1 MGDLKLLLGVAGM
14 PGSGKGVISSVAR
27 SLGITT
33 ISMGDIVREE
43 AIRLGLDISRKVLA
57 RLAVELRIKEGPDAI
72 AKRCI
77 NIIRDLDTRYLLVDG
92 LRSHFEYYRF
102 KDYEPN
108 FKLIF
113 VHASPGTRFRRLL
126 RRGRSDDPKTWE
138 DFVYRDISEI
148 RLGLPV
154 LFFLSDYV
162 IVNENK
168 PLVEVFREAHELIR
182 RLLIHANSRN
192 RRSRGEAYREPK

>member
-1 MGDLKLLLGVAGM
+1 
-14 PGSGKGVISSVAR
+14 
-27 SLGITT
+27 
-33 ISMGDIVREE
+33 MGDIVREE

-138 DFVYRDISEI
+138 EFEKRDLEELK
-148 RLGLPV
+148 LGLGKV
-154 LFFLSDYV
+154 IAFADYV
-162 IVNENK
+162 IVNDK
-168 PLVEVFREAHELIR
+168 SLRELKESVQSFL
-182 RLLIHANSRN
+182 
-192 RRSRGEAYREPK
+192 REIGVYG